1 LSLVIAVLGLAF
13 LILVHEAGHFFAAR
27 LVGMRP
33 TRFYIGFPPVLVK
46 RTSKQGI
53 EYGIGAIP
61 LGGYVKIPGMHRMSA
76 SDVDAH
82 LGPALQEA
90 PQLYGPA
97 ERLKRALAEGREQEA
112 PQLYGPAERLKRAL
126 AEGREQE
133 ALFAADELQ
142 EAVDHSLIAP
152 GARRAAERGIRE
164 AREALSPE
172 AYWRQRT
179 WKRVLVIFAG
189 PGMNLLFAII
199 LFAALFMAGGGKAT
213 ARVASVRQD
222 KPAAAAGLQSG
233 DKILQINHVNAAHV
247 RAVVVNRPAQIPEQ
261 ISGAQRGEKL
271 RLFVERHGKFKWLKA
286 VQPYKEDGVYRLG
299 FTLEGKGLSPPAAV
313 WESIKL
319 TGAVTK
325 QIGVSLGNLV
335 HGEGRKD
342 ISSPVGIV
350 QGSSSAL
357 KEGLQNYLWVL
368 GLISLSLALLNLLP
382 LLPLDGGHIVF
393 SIVEGIRGRAVKRE
407 IYERVSAVG
416 IFLVVLLFFV
426 GLSNDIGRIGGG

>member
-1 LSLVIAVLGLAF
+1 VSLVIAILGLGF

-27 LVGMRP
+27 AVGMNP
-33 TRFYIGFPPVLVK
+33 TRFYIGFPPAVLK
-46 RTSKQGI
+46 RTSKKGI

-76 SDVDAH
+76 SDVDTH

-90 PQLYGPA
+90 PQLYGPS
-97 ERLKRALAEGREQEA
+97 ERLKRALAEGNEA
-112 PQLYGPAERLKRAL
+112 
-126 AEGREQE
+126 E
-133 ALFAADELQ
+133 ALRAVDELGG
-142 EAVDHSLIAP
+142 AVDHSLISP
-152 GARRAAERGIRE
+152 GARRAAERGVRE

-179 WKRVLVIFAG
+179 WKRVFVIFAG

-213 ARVASVRQD
+213 STVGSVSSGE
-222 KPAAAAGLQSG
+222 PAMRAGLHPG
-233 DKILQINHVNAAHV
+233 DKIYAINGVIVNK
-247 RAVVVNRPAQIPEQ
+247 PQDIPDQ
-261 ISGAQRGEKL
+261 ISGSEGKKDLELSVQRDGKL
-271 RLFVERHGKFKWLKA
+271 IPPLKPVRA
-286 VQPYKEDGVYRLG
+286 HKVDGRYRLG
-299 FTLEGKGLSPPAAV
+299 FTLEGQGLSPPQAF
-313 WESIKL
+313 WQSIKL
-319 TGAVTK
+319 TGEVTK

-335 HGEGRKD
+335 HGQGRKD

-393 SIVEGIRGRAVKRE
+393 SIVEGIRGRAVERVV
-407 IYERVSAVG
+407 YERVSAVG

-426 GLSNDIGRIGGG
+426 GLSNDIGRLGGG

>member
-1 LSLVIAVLGLAF
+1 MSLVISILGLAF

-27 LVGMRP
+27 LVGMKP
-33 TRFYIGFPPVLVK
+33 TRFYIGFPPALVK
-46 RTSKQGI
+46 RTSKKGI

-61 LGGYVKIPGMHRMSA
+61 LGGYVKIPGMHRMAA

-90 PQLYGPA
+90 PQLYGPT
-97 ERLKRALAEGREQEA
+97 ERLKRALAEGREEEA
-112 PQLYGPAERLKRAL
+112 RLAV
-126 AEGREQE
+126 
-133 ALFAADELQ
+133 DELGT
-142 EAVDHSLIAP
+142 EVDRSLVAP
-152 GARRAAERGIRE
+152 GARRAAERGVRE

-179 WKRVLVIFAG
+179 WKRVFVIFAG

-213 ARVASVRQD
+213 ATVGSVSSGE
-222 KPAAAAGLQSG
+222 PAMHAGLHPG
-233 DKILQINHVNAAHV
+233 DKIYAINGVIVNTPQDIPARISGSDGKRDLVLRVQRDGKLIPPLKPV
-247 RAVVVNRPAQIPEQ
+247 RAHKV
-261 ISGAQRGEKL
+261 
-271 RLFVERHGKFKWLKA
+271 
-286 VQPYKEDGVYRLG
+286 DGRYRLG
-299 FTLEGKGLSPPAAV
+299 FTLEGRGLAAPAAF
-313 WESIKL
+313 WQSIKL
-319 TGAVTK
+319 TGEVTK
-325 QIGVSLGNLV
+325 QIGVSLSNLV

-350 QGSSSAL
+350 QGSSTAL
-357 KEGLQNYLWVL
+357 NEGVQNYLWVL

-426 GLSNDIGRIGGG
+426 GLSNDIGRLGGG

>member
-1 LSLVIAVLGLAF
+1 MSLVVSILGLAF

-27 LVGMRP
+27 LVGMKP
-33 TRFYIGFPPVLVK
+33 TRFYIGFPPALVK
-46 RTSKQGI
+46 RTSKKGI

-61 LGGYVKIPGMHRMSA
+61 LGGYVKIPGMHRMAA

-90 PQLYGPA
+90 PQLYGPT
-97 ERLKRALAEGREQEA
+97 ERLKRALAEGREEEA
-112 PQLYGPAERLKRAL
+112 RLAV
-126 AEGREQE
+126 
-133 ALFAADELQ
+133 DELGS
-142 EAVDHSLIAP
+142 EVDRSLVAP
-152 GARRAAERGIRE
+152 GARRAAERGVRE

-179 WKRVLVIFAG
+179 WKRVFVIFAG

-213 ARVASVRQD
+213 ATVASVIQGR
-222 KPAAAAGLQSG
+222 PAMVAGLHSG
-233 DKILQINHVNAAHV
+233 DKIVAINGALITS
-247 RAVVVNRPAQIPEQ
+247 PKQIPEK
-261 ISGAQRGEKL
+261 ISGSGGSKL
-271 RLFVERHGKFKWLKA
+271 ELIVQRHGKVIPLKQ
-286 VQPYKEDGVYRLG
+286 VKPEKEAGVYRLG
-299 FTLEGKGLSPPAAV
+299 FTLEGRGLSPPAAF
-313 WESIKL
+313 WSSIKL
-319 TGAVTK
+319 TGEVTK
-325 QIGVSLGNLV
+325 QIGVSLSNLV

-357 KEGLQNYLWVL
+357 KEGVQNYLWVL

-426 GLSNDIGRIGGG
+426 GLSNDIGRLGGG

>member
-1 LSLVIAVLGLAF
+1 LSLVIAILGLAF

-27 LVGMRP
+27 LVGMKP
-33 TRFYIGFPPVLVK
+33 TRFYVGFPPALAKVTRK
-46 RTSKQGI
+46 GI
-53 EYGIGAIP
+53 EYGIGMIP
-61 LGGYVKIPGMHRMSA
+61 LGGYVKIPGMHRLAA

-90 PQLYGPA
+90 PQLYGPT
-97 ERLKRALAEGREQEA
+97 ERLKRALT
-112 PQLYGPAERLKRAL
+112 
-126 AEGREQE
+126 EGREQE
-133 ALFAADELQ
+133 ALLALDELE
-142 EAVDHSLIAP
+142 EAVDRGFISP

-179 WKRVLVIFAG
+179 WKRVFVIFAG
-189 PGMNLLFAII
+189 PGTNLLFAII

-213 ARVASVRQD
+213 ETVASVINGE
-222 KPAAAAGLQSG
+222 PAMVAGLRPG
-233 DKILQINHVNAAHV
+233 DQVVAINGEIVNSAK
-247 RAVVVNRPAQIPEQ
+247 QIPEK
-261 ISGAQRGEKL
+261 ISGSDGRKL
-271 RLFVERHGKFKWLKA
+271 ALLVQRHGQVVPLKPVSA
-286 VQPYKEDGVYRLG
+286 HKRNGVYRLG
-299 FTLEGKGLSPPAAV
+299 FTLEGESLSPPAAI
-313 WESIKL
+313 WQSIKL
-319 TGAVTK
+319 TGEVTK
-325 QIGVSLGNLV
+325 QIGVSLGNLI

-357 KEGLQNYLWVL
+357 NEGLQNYLWVL

-393 SIVEGIRGRAVKRE
+393 SIVEGVRGRAVRRE

-426 GLSNDIGRIGGG
+426 GLSNDIGRLGGG

>member
-1 LSLVIAVLGLAF
+1 LSLVISILGLAF

-27 LVGMRP
+27 LVGMKP
-33 TRFYIGFPPVLVK
+33 TRFYIGFPPALVK
-46 RTSKQGI
+46 RTSKKGI

-61 LGGYVKIPGMHRMSA
+61 LGGYVKIPGMHRMAA

-90 PQLYGPA
+90 PQLYGPT
-97 ERLKRALAEGREQEA
+97 ERLKRALAEGREQES
-112 PQLYGPAERLKRAL
+112 LL
-126 AEGREQE
+126 
-133 ALFAADELQ
+133 AADELSA
-142 EAVDHSLIAP
+142 EVDRSLVAP
-152 GARRAAERGIRE
+152 GARRAAERGVRE
-164 AREALSPE
+164 AREALSPD

-179 WKRVLVIFAG
+179 WKRVFVIFAG

-213 ARVASVRQD
+213 ATVASVVQGR
-222 KPAAAAGLQSG
+222 PAMVAGLHAG
-233 DKILQINHVNAAHV
+233 DKIVAINGAFITSAK
-247 RAVVVNRPAQIPEQ
+247 QIPEE
-261 ISGAQRGEKL
+261 ISGSGGRKL
-271 RLFVERHGKFKWLKA
+271 RLVVQRDGKVISLKQ
-286 VQPYKEDGVYRLG
+286 VRPRKDNGVYRLG
-299 FTLEGKGLSPPAAV
+299 FTLEGRGLSPPAAF
-313 WESIKL
+313 WSSIKL
-319 TGAVTK
+319 TGEVTK
-325 QIGVSLGNLV
+325 QIGVSLSNLV
-335 HGEGRKD
+335 HGQGRKD

-357 KEGLQNYLWVL
+357 KEGVQNYLWVL

-407 IYERVSAVG
+407 VYERVSAVG

-426 GLSNDIGRIGGG
+426 GLSNDIGRLGGG